1 MGTIKELTDLI
12 TNLSCDIT
20 EKSFADELRKIKTLT
35 IQIQAFQTDL
45 VEKRI
50 ELMRENEDLK
60 NKIDDLNQEI
70 NILKLTAVTS
80 E

>member
-1 MGTIKELTDLI
+1 MGTIKELADLI

-20 EKSFADELRKIKTLT
+20 DERFADELRKIKSLMTE
-35 IQIQAFQTDL
+35 IQAFQTNL

-60 NKIDDLNQEI
+60 NKIDELNQEI
-70 NILKLTAVTS
+70 NCLKHTAVTS

>member
-1 MGTIKELTDLI
+1 MGTIKDLADLI

-20 EKSFADELRKIKTLT
+20 EKRFADELRKIKTLMT
-35 IQIQAFQTDL
+35 EIQAYQTDL

-70 NILKLTAVTS
+70 NCLRRTAVTS

>member
-1 MGTIKELTDLI
+1 MGTIKDLSDLI

-20 EKSFADELRKIKTLT
+20 EKRFADELRKIKTLMT
-35 IQIQAFQTDL
+35 EIQAYQTDL

-50 ELMRENEDLK
+50 KLMRENEDLK

-70 NILKLTAVTS
+70 NFLRRTAVTS

>member
-1 MGTIKELTDLI
+1 MGTIKDLADLI
-12 TNLSCDIT
+12 TNLSCDIS
-20 EKSFADELRKIKTLT
+20 EKNFADELRKIKTLI
-35 IQIQAFQTDL
+35 IQIQEFQTDL

-70 NILKLTAVTS
+70 NCLKSTVVTS